1 MLKYKET
8 RVLIVGAGAIGQ
20 VYGSYLQK
28 GGDIVNV
35 LVRPHHL
42 EQATEGYILHQLGIA
57 GKRAHYDLF
66 KPNRV
71 LTSLDQVPG
80 EIYTAVWF
88 CVPTPVLKEPWI
100 PQLLEMVRGATIVV
114 TGMSDKELLQTM
126 VPEETIVTFLVSM
139 VAYPGPLE
147 GEDFWPPGMV
157 YYFPPFSPSAFEG
170 SNADRAMA
178 CVRELSNGGAPAAW
192 RDDVPYKTDVASAL
206 LMPFV
211 MGAELSGWSVQG
223 LRKGQYLEPFL
234 NTYRELV
241 ALAQQKHGKT
251 KDPLPLRVL
260 NHGQGRK
267 IFDLLLRFAPRLVPF
282 PLDAYLQ
289 FHFTKIRQQTHETM
303 QSLIAEGP
311 QFGMQM
317 QNLRQLYGA
326 WAGLVGA
333 PQGGFLPPAQSGQ
346 FPQAPQSGQIPA
358 AQSGQFPAGLRN
370 PARFRPHSPAS
381 FRRPRNPVS
390 FHNPAPSDHVPQA
403 SQSGQ
408 FAQAAQSGQ
417 FPQAPAS
424 GQIAQAPPSG
434 QIPQAP
440 QSGQFPQASQS
451 GQFPQAPQSGAF
463 MQSPQSG
470 SIVAAEHYPTADS
483 EEATPPPGEP
493 QVFGLDIMG
502 DDAPPLGETAESTPE
517 NPPGDAQ
524 VFGLDIMGDDLAAS
538 AVGLEE
544 ITGDMDPAVLEE
556 DPTEQ

>member
-71 LTSLDQVPG
+71 LTSIDQVPG
-80 EIYTAVWF
+80 EIYTSVWF
-88 CVPTPVLKEPWI
+88 CLPTPVLKEPWVA
-100 PQLLEMVRGATIVV
+100 QLLEMVRGATIVV
-114 TGMSDKELLQTM
+114 TGLSDKQLLQTM
-126 VPEETIVTFLVSM
+126 VPEDTIVTFLVSM

-157 YYFPPFSPSAFEG
+157 YYFPPFAPSGFEG

-178 CVRELSNGGAPAAW
+178 CVRELSRGGAPAAW
-192 RDDVPYKTDVASAL
+192 RDDVEYKTNVASAL

-223 LRKGQYLEPFL
+223 LRQGQFMQPVL

-251 KDPLPLRVL
+251 KDPLPLRIL
-260 NHGQGRK
+260 NHGKGPKLFDFLLK
-267 IFDLLLRFAPRLVPF
+267 IAPRLVPF

-289 FHFTKIRQQTHETM
+289 FHFTKIRQQTHESM
-303 QSLIAEGP
+303 QALIAEGP

-326 WAGLVGA
+326 WSGLVGP

-346 FPQAPQSGQIPA
+346 FPQSPQSGQFPA
-358 AQSGQFPAGLRN
+358 AQSGQFPQ
-370 PARFRPHSPAS
+370 SP
-381 FRRPRNPVS
+381 
-390 FHNPAPSDHVPQA
+390 
-403 SQSGQ
+403 QSGQ
-408 FAQAAQSGQ
+408 F
-417 FPQAPAS
+417 
-424 GQIAQAPPSG
+424 
-434 QIPQAP
+434 PQAP

-470 SIVAAEHYPTADS
+470 SIVAAEHYPPADS
-483 EEATPPPGEP
+483 EEETPPPADP

-502 DDAPPLGETAESTPE
+502 DEMVESAT
-517 NPPGDAQ
+517 
-524 VFGLDIMGDDLAAS
+524 S
-538 AVGLEE
+538 LEE